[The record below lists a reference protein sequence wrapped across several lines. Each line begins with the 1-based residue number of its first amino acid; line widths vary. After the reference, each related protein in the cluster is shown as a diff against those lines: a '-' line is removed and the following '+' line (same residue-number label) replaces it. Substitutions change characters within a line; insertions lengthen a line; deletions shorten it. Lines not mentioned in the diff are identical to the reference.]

1 MKRTVDDDTKEI
13 IESFIAE
20 AYERLDEAEAKLEKL
35 GGTEDR
41 EIFNAVFRL
50 FHSVKG
56 SAGFLNFERVK
67 TLTHQAETLLDGFIK
82 EGLPCT
88 QEALDVVYATI
99 DLLRELIQ
107 NVEQTF
113 ADDESA
119 EKVDAQVSQLVSLLA
134 SLRASKTAPEVTV
147 PPVID
152 DSPPPR
158 ARNRILL
165 NDLVTR
171 DMAERFVAESADL
184 VERVERDALALE
196 SAADR
201 LESVHSMFRAIH
213 TIKGNAGFFGYGALE
228 SACRDLEGILDSA
241 RKGDTPLN
249 DAFINTVLSRVDGI
263 RAQLN
268 SVDYVEE
275 GAEQILGASGGSPSA
290 EAPSAEASATPPSVK
305 QEVPAASEQGASEK
319 PPSEEA
325 PSAGEAE
332 RTPGGLA
339 SRGTN
344 PAETSG
350 ITEYKPIGEI
360 LVDIGAAPEDAVR
373 KALETQE
380 KPVGQLL
387 VEEGV
392 VKSEDVDR
400 ALQIQ
405 RSLGGPSAA
414 PVEETHRREIRVDTV
429 KLDKL
434 FDLVG
439 ELITAEA
446 MVYNSPELRDLKLDQ
461 FNKSFNALTKI
472 SREIQETSM
481 MIRMIPLEGL
491 FHKMS
496 RLVRDLSRKFNKSVD
511 FQISGEDTEMDKNVI
526 EQISDPL
533 VHIIRNALDHGL
545 ESSEERKKR
554 GKSETGQVS
563 LSARYE
569 GSEIWVSIK
578 DDGAGLN
585 REKILNKAIEKGM
598 IQGDPLA
605 ISDKELWQFIFEPGF
620 STAQVVSDVSGRGV
634 GMDVVKRNLE
644 KIRGRVDV
652 RTEAGKGTEF
662 ILQIPLTMA
671 IIDGITIR
679 IGEGFYSIPLSD
691 ILEFFKARPEQ
702 ITVTEQGLETVN
714 LRGQIMPLLK
724 LGEIFKVPGANL
736 NPTEGIIL
744 VVQSTGKRACLL
756 IDEVIGNQQIVIKNL
771 SEYLGKVEGLSGCSI
786 LGDGT
791 VSFII
796 DTGRL
801 IGLRLE

>member
-35 GGTEDR
+35 GGPEDR

-56 SAGFLNFERVK
+56 SAGFLNFERIK

-88 QEALDVVYATI
+88 QEALDVVYTTI

-107 NVEQTF
+107 TVEQTF
-113 ADDESA
+113 ADDGSA
-119 EKVDAQVSQLVSLLA
+119 EKVDAQVAQLASLLA
-134 SLRASKTAPEVTV
+134 SLRASKNAPQEPIPPLIDDRPP
-147 PPVID
+147 PPV
-152 DSPPPR
+152 
-158 ARNRILL
+158 RNRILL

-196 SAADR
+196 NAADR

-213 TIKGNAGFFGYGALE
+213 TIKGNAGFFGYGSLE
-228 SACRDLEGILDSA
+228 SSCRDLEGILDAA

-249 DAFINTVLSRVDGI
+249 DGFINTVLSRVDGI
-263 RAQLN
+263 RSQLN

-275 GAEQILGASGGSPSA
+275 GSA
-290 EAPSAEASATPPSVK
+290 EAEQEAVTADKT
-305 QEVPAASEQGASEK
+305 
-319 PPSEEA
+319 
-325 PSAGEAE
+325 PSAGS
-332 RTPGGLA
+332 PG
-339 SRGTN
+339 ST
-344 PAETSG
+344 TSG
-350 ITEYKPIGEI
+350 ESEGSSTSGKGTSAKDAGATPSGIAEYKPIGEI
-360 LVDIGAAPEDAVR
+360 LVDLGAAPEDAVR

-387 VEEGV
+387 VEEGI
-392 VKSEDVDR
+392 VKTEDVDR

-414 PVEETHRREIRVDTV
+414 PVEESHRREIRVDTV

-446 MVYNSPELRDLKLDQ
+446 MVYNSPELRGLKLDQ

-496 RLVRDLSRKFNKSVD
+496 RLVRDLSRKFNKPVD

-545 ESSEERKKR
+545 ESPEERKKR
-554 GKSETGQVS
+554 GKSETGQVH

-585 REKILNKAIEKGM
+585 REKILNKAMEKGL
-598 IQGDPLA
+598 ITGDPNA
-605 ISDKELWQFIFEPGF
+605 ISDKELWKFIFEPGF

-652 RTEAGKGTEF
+652 RTEGGKGTEF

-724 LGEIFKVPGANL
+724 LGEIFQVPGAL
-736 NPTEGIIL
+736 LEPTEGIIL
-744 VVQSTGKRACLL
+744 VVQSTGHRACLL